1 MERLETIKNSIEK
14 MNKYHQVEILK
25 ILDKHKCKLNE
36 NKSGVYINMSFL
48 PDEIIEELEKYI
60 EYIHAQESTISN
72 LECQKEE
79 FKNTFFMEKEYKDN
93 MIINE

>member
-1 MERLETIKNSIEK
+1 MERLDNLKNNIEK
-14 MNKYHQVEILK
+14 MNKYHQIEILK

-48 PDEIIEELEKYI
+48 PDEIISELEKKV
-60 EYIHAQESTISN
+60 EYIQKQESTISN
-72 LECQKEE
+72 LEHQKEE

-93 MIINE
+93 ILSN